1 MWEREEVGLI
11 KVELIM
17 REMRERR
24 MEPSFKYS
32 PHFEVLHVDRF
43 LGNRR
48 TEGRKKGGSK
58 KKEKENISK
67 EFTAR
72 QYDVDLAPL

>member
-17 REMRERR
+17 REMPERR

-32 PHFEVLHVDRF
+32 PHFEVPHVDRF

-48 TEGRKKGGSK
+48 TGGRKKGGSK
-58 KKEKENISK
+58 KKRKKTFQRNLQRDSMM
-67 EFTAR
+67 
-72 QYDVDLAPL
+72 

>member
-1 MWEREEVGLI
+1 
-11 KVELIM
+11 M

-32 PHFEVLHVDRF
+32 PHFEVLHVDGF
-43 LGNRR
+43 LGNRW
-48 TEGRKKGGSK
+48 TEGRKKGGTK
-58 KKEKENISK
+58 KNKKRENISK